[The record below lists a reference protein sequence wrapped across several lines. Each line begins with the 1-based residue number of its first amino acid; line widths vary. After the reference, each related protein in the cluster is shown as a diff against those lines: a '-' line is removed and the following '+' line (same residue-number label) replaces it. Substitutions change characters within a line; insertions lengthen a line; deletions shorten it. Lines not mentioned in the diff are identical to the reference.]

1 MEYEIRQVNPSSNGK
16 TIVEESKVRRQV
28 SGCHKKFFLSP
39 IFTPSPFVCYLFP
52 RRTWQCIWTNYMRR
66 NRNIFILNLTN
77 FFLRVGVPGRIW
89 WSLFVH
95 PRLKHYFPATL
106 FFWEVF
112 QWLGQIRQGRSG
124 AGRCQSMQPAA
135 NFYHLCHLFYYT
147 FFISLWVQISVT
159 HWLYVSFHNV
169 NINLFGCNS
178 TEPESNL
185 EIWAPKLVV
194 RYICRLQGRQVY
206 LRGNIASGAYPVN
219 TDGPVGAGHSKTQ

>member
-77 FFLRVGVPGRIW
+77 FFLRVGVRGRIW

-95 PRLKHYFPATL
+95 PSLGFPCWNIISLQL
-106 FFWEVF
+106 FSFGKFSSGLVK
-112 QWLGQIRQGRSG
+112 LGRAGQGQGG
-124 AGRCQSMQPAA
+124 AKVCNQLPT
-135 NFYHLCHLFYYT
+135 FTTFVT
-147 FFISLWVQISVT
+147 FFIT
-159 HWLYVSFHNV
+159 HFSFH
-169 NINLFGCNS
+169 ILFLYGS
-178 TEPESNL
+178 T
-185 EIWAPKLVV
+185 
-194 RYICRLQGRQVY
+194 Y
-206 LRGNIASGAYPVN
+206 
-219 TDGPVGAGHSKTQ
+219 